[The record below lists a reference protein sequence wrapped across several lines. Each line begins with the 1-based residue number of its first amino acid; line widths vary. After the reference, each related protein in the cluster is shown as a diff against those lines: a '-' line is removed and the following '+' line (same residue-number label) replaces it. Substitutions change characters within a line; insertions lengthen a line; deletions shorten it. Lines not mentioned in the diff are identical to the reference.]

1 MSERYSRIFTYRQN
15 TYSEGSPVII
25 AAGALL
31 LDNNNGR
38 VIAQLKFQSI
48 SDKTIKALS
57 VEIEQLDTAGRVLGE
72 KIRHQYL
79 DLNIAIDEIFGSK
92 VAIAMN
98 DNTTRAFKVT
108 VDEVIFKDNSV
119 WKANGSSWDELS
131 TPKKVIREHELLKEF
146 KSKYGIEY
154 KNHLLKQ
161 KDLWFCFCGA
171 INKDS
176 KCHKCGSD
184 ISKFEDFNFEILE
197 SECEERLEKEKK
209 EKEQQ
214 EEALRLNAEKRAK
227 RKKKIAIITTPI
239 VCAIIAFIIVLN
251 TVIIPNGK
259 YNDAVALMDSDVVK
273 AYEALTSLN
282 DYKDSTEIANTIY
295 EDYKIAKLKV
305 ANVGD
310 YVYFGSYL
318 PSNCVSDEKTKIE
331 WLVLA
336 KEENKVLVISKFA
349 LESLPYHTTFPENGT
364 TWESCSLRKWLNNE
378 FINTAFSADEKI
390 MIPTVTVSADKNPE
404 YSTNPGNA
412 TQDQI
417 FLLSITEV
425 KRYFTSNESRKC
437 GEWWWLRTPG
447 KWNDSAA
454 SVDFDGSINCF
465 GNGEYVC
472 DENGTVRPAMWI
484 EFSAVK

>member
-131 TPKKVIREHELLKEF
+131 TPKKVITEHELLKEF

-171 INKDS
+171 INKGS
-176 KCHKCGSD
+176 RCHKCGSD
-184 ISKFEDFNFEILE
+184 LTQFELLK

-214 EEALRLNAEKRAK
+214 EEKLRLDAEKRAK

-251 TVIIPNGK
+251 AVIIPDNKKNDFIAKYGQEVYNKFGVFEKGSFITFGTYEQDDNDSNGK
-259 YNDAVALMDSDVVK
+259 
-273 AYEALTSLN
+273 
-282 DYKDSTEIANTIY
+282 
-295 EDYKIAKLKV
+295 ED
-305 ANVGD
+305 
-310 YVYFGSYL
+310 
-318 PSNCVSDEKTKIE
+318 IE
-331 WLVLA
+331 WLVLEV
-336 KEENKVLVISKFA
+336 KRNKMLVISKYTLA
-349 LESLPYHTTFPENGT
+349 VREYCTNLKGGVNVYG
-364 TWESCSLRKWLNNE
+364 TWETSYVRNWLNND
-378 FINTAFSADEKI
+378 FLNSAFSEEEKAL
-390 MIPTVTVSADKNPE
+390 IPTVVVSADKNPN
-404 YSTNPGNA
+404 YKS
-412 TQDQI
+412 
-417 FLLSITEV
+417 
-425 KRYFTSNESRKC
+425 
-437 GEWWWLRTPG
+437 
-447 KWNDSAA
+447 
-454 SVDFDGSINCF
+454 
-465 GNGEYVC
+465 
-472 DENGTVRPAMWI
+472 
-484 EFSAVK
+484 

>member
-1 MSERYSRIFTYRQN
+1 MGERYSRIFTYDEN
-15 TYSEGSPVII
+15 VYCEGSPVII

-31 LDNNNGR
+31 LDNTNNK
-38 VIAQLKFQSI
+38 VIAQLKFQSV
-48 SDKTIKALS
+48 SEKKIKALT
-57 VEIEQLDTAGRVLGE
+57 VEITQLDIAGRVLGE
-72 KIRHQYL
+72 KIKYHYL
-79 DLNIAIDEIFGSK
+79 DLNISIDETFGSK
-92 VAIAMN
+92 NAILMK
-98 DNTTRAFKVT
+98 DNTTRSFKVV
-108 VDEVIFKDNSV
+108 VDEVVFYDNSV
-119 WKANGSSWDELS
+119 WKANDSSWDELS
-131 TPKKVIREHELLKEF
+131 TPKKVITEHELLKEF

-171 INKDS
+171 INKGS
-176 KCHKCGSD
+176 RCHKCDSD
-184 ISKFEDFNFEILE
+184 LTQFENFDFELLK
-197 SECEERLEKEKK
+197 SECEERLEKEK
-209 EKEQQ
+209 EQQEQQ
-214 EEALRLNAEKRAK
+214 EEKLRLDAEKRAK
-227 RKKKIAIITTPI
+227 LKKKIAIITTPI

-295 EDYKIAKLKV
+295 EDYKIAKLKA

-318 PSNCVSDEKTKIE
+318 PSNSVSDEKTKIE

-425 KRYFTSNESRKC
+425 KRYFTSNESREC

-484 EFSAVK
+484 SINALE